1 VAVPDRR
8 PTAEMAPTVFGMP
21 VVAPSPAECMALGAA
36 RQPPR
41 CTAAGSRPPQWNAPP
56 ADEHRQLW
64 PRWSLNHDQ
73 RKPGGR
79 PTRFL
84 GCAVMSSSPAPAC
97 VSIRRVNR
105 TFGTHTVL
113 DHVDIEIAPGE
124 VVALLG
130 SSGSGE
136 STLLRIVAGLDRP
149 TDGRIEI
156 DGNAVRGIDPCC
168 AVVFQEPRLLPWR
181 SLAANVAFGLPPGTA
196 RSKGA
201 AAVQHWL
208 DVVGLGE
215 FGDHYPRQVSG
226 GMAQRAGLA
235 RALARRPS
243 VLLLDE
249 PLAALDAL
257 TRLRMQ
263 DLLDTVQQEAGTITL
278 LVTHDV
284 DEALILADRVLVLR
298 ADAAGGARIAATFEV
313 TIPKPRDR
321 GDSRITVLREQ
332 LLDELGVP
340 RRTSLGSAHEEE
352 ANTCYVDT

>member
-1 VAVPDRR
+1 
-8 PTAEMAPTVFGMP
+8 
-21 VVAPSPAECMALGAA
+21 
-36 RQPPR
+36 
-41 CTAAGSRPPQWNAPP
+41 
-56 ADEHRQLW
+56 
-64 PRWSLNHDQ
+64 
-73 RKPGGR
+73 
-79 PTRFL
+79 
-84 GCAVMSSSPAPAC
+84 
-97 VSIRRVNR
+97 
-105 TFGTHTVL
+105 VL
-113 DHVDIEIAPGE
+113 DHVDIEIEPGE
-124 VVALLG
+124 VVARRRSG
-130 SSGSGE
+130 SSYRWADRDRRERGS
-136 STLLRIVAGLDRP
+136 RDRP
-149 TDGRIEI
+149 ALCGR
-156 DGNAVRGIDPCC
+156 
-168 AVVFQEPRLLPWR
+168 L
-181 SLAANVAFGLPPGTA
+181 PGTSAVAVAISGGQRRVRVAPRHRAIERCCRSSALA
-196 RSKGA
+196 RC
-201 AAVQHWL
+201 L
-208 DVVGLGE
+208 GLGE